1 MKPPRHRALGLLVL
15 ALHLGLGLSLHLA
28 LRRPPATPATPTRP
42 GPVHVWI
49 SPPAARP
56 EPPAPAPVRP
66 SPAALRAAI
75 PEPPALRTRPDREVA
90 AQAITLPVPT
100 AAAAA
105 SASPTATAT
114 TTTTT
119 AATPATPSASAPLN
133 LALPARPASAPLPS
147 GWARDDPRVHSPPL
161 NGDERMAR
169 ALGTDTTLRTVR
181 RGDGFELRRGNGC
194 VQVQPSRAGQI
205 LPADSSAPRPSL
217 VGSC

>member
-15 ALHLGLGLSLHLA
+15 ALHLGLGLGLHLA
-28 LRRPPATPATPTRP
+28 LRRPSATPASP

-49 SPPAARP
+49 SRPAARP
-56 EPPAPAPVRP
+56 EPPAPVRP
-66 SPAALRAAI
+66 PPAALRAAI
-75 PEPPALRTRPDREVA
+75 PEPPALRTRPDREAA
-90 AQAITLPVPT
+90 AQAISLPVPT

-105 SASPTATAT
+105 SASPT
-114 TTTTT
+114 TT
-119 AATPATPSASAPLN
+119 AATPAMPSASAPLN
-133 LALPARPASAPLPS
+133 LALPTRPASAPPPAS
-147 GWARDDPRVHSPPL
+147 WARNDPRVHSPPL

-181 RGDGFELRRGNGC
+181 RGDGFELRRGTGC